1 MKIMCFRFD
10 VDTYLCAQKGVPNLT
25 ALAKKNDVNFTFF
38 YNMGRGIHIKSV
50 LKKGKQQPC
59 AEKLPN
65 LNKLGWR
72 GYIVTTLLN
81 PQVGISYPEKIVS
94 AYRNGHEI
102 GLHGGKNHGDWMR
115 NALSWSTNKIEREV
129 EWGLSKLND
138 IGINN
143 VTSFSS
149 PGWSSPTRLND
160 ILMCKGFTVVA
171 DCHGPG
177 MEEIVK
183 IRDNRNTLN
192 LVPTN
197 LLGEPGGVGY
207 IEHMRARQMSN
218 DKIMEKFRN
227 DLKSINK
234 LAVIYDHPYYS
245 GIKELALL
253 EMMIHEAQ
261 NMGFHIT
268 TFNKL
273 AGLL

>member
-10 VDTYLCAQKGVPNLT
+10 VDTYLCGLKGVPNLVT
-25 ALAKKNDVNFTFF
+25 LAKKNDVNFTFF
-38 YNMGRGIHIKSV
+38 YNMGRGIHIRSI
-50 LKKGKQQPC
+50 LKKGEKQAC
-59 AEKLPN
+59 ADKLSN

-81 PQVGISYPEKIVS
+81 PQVGISYPEEIVS
-94 AYRNGHEI
+94 AHRNGNEI
-102 GLHGGKNHGDWMR
+102 GLHGGRNHGDWMK
-115 NALSWSTNKIEREV
+115 NASSWSINKIEREV
-129 EWGLSKLND
+129 EWGLSKLNN

-149 PGWSSPTRLND
+149 PGWNSPTELND
-160 ILMCKGFTVVA
+160 ILMRKGFTVVA
-171 DCHGPG
+171 DRHGLG

-183 IRDNRNTLN
+183 IRNNGNTLN

-207 IEHMRARQMSN
+207 IEHMRARRMGN

-227 DLKSINK
+227 DLKSANK
-234 LAVIYDHPYYS
+234 LVVVYDHPYYS
-245 GIKELALL
+245 GIKELTLL

-261 NMGFHIT
+261 SMGFHIT

-273 AGLL
+273 AGLS